1 MRILRWILF
10 IPIAAVV
17 AVSFGFIWANFS
29 PKTYFSGQNIFLSL
43 VGLTP
48 LYLGRLLPIV
58 VFILL
63 GWFIVPTRGRVQI
76 ILLGVL
82 GGIFGWPFGPQY
94 SMGQA
99 GVSLY
104 LLNAFGTL
112 SGVLVGML
120 TAFWLNRKKTANSGQ

>member
-10 IPIAAVV
+10 VPIAAVV
-17 AVSFGFIWANFS
+17 AVSFGFIWTSLF
-29 PKTYFSGQNIFLSL
+29 PKTYFSGQNVFVSL

-76 ILLGVL
+76 VLLGVL

-99 GVSLY
+99 GLSLY

-112 SGVLVGML
+112 SGVLVGMF
-120 TAFWLNRKKTANSGQ
+120 TAFQLNRKKNGK